1 MLEMHNR
8 FGINE
13 VELFVEQVLIELKMN
28 SPIGNCTLLLLG
40 ENDGTSNVLNP
51 FTFEHRAKEDE
62 EDEKGRQ
69 CRS

>member
-40 ENDGTSNVLNP
+40 ENDGTSSESIH
-51 FTFEHRAKEDE
+51 F
-62 EDEKGRQ
+62 
-69 CRS
+69 

>member
-8 FGINE
+8 FGMNE

-40 ENDGTSNVLNP
+40 ENDGTSSESIH
-51 FTFEHRAKEDE
+51 F
-62 EDEKGRQ
+62 
-69 CRS
+69 